1 MTTPPPIP
9 RSEVHVYAVDD
20 VYSGVAGALR
30 FSAVYKDLVH
40 VGRFDYAS
48 DEAKAKWIFDFATAA
63 GADPSHLGWMFHSIE
78 QAAEEAISHLRKQ
91 ERLDNRISA
100 LELRADESE
109 RLIDENKRLIYE
121 LRMKVEELQTKITS
135 LHVDETRLAK
145 LEKDQKSLSERLNR
159 QTKALSLL
167 RDGGV
172 K

>member
-63 GADPSHLGWMFHSIE
+63 GADPSHMGWMFHKIE
-78 QAAEEAISHLRKQ
+78 QAAEEAVSHLRKQ
-91 ERLDNRISA
+91 ERLQNRISA
-100 LELRADESE
+100 LEVRADETE
-109 RLIDENKRLIYE
+109 RVLDYLKT
-121 LRMKVEELQTKITS
+121 KVDELQTQVTS
-135 LHVDETRLAK
+135 LYHDEKRFVK
-145 LEKDQKSLSERLNR
+145 YESEQKAIIERLNR
-159 QTKALSLL
+159 QAKSLSLL
-167 RDGGV
+167 RDGGA

>member
-1 MTTPPPIP
+1 MTTRPPIP

-63 GADPSHLGWMFHSIE
+63 GADPAHLGWMFHKIE
-78 QAAEEAISHLRKQ
+78 QAAEEAVSHLRKQ
-91 ERLDNRISA
+91 ERLQNRIAA

-109 RLIDENKRLIYE
+109 RLIEESKRLIDE
-121 LRMKVEELQTKITS
+121 LRTKVDELQTQITS
-135 LHVDETRLAK
+135 LHIDETRLAK
-145 LEKDQKSLSERLNR
+145 LEKEQKSISERLNR
-159 QTKALSLL
+159 QTKAISLL
-167 RDGGV
+167 RDGGA